1 MANFYMKPTTVKAAI
16 VFMEK
21 VGLLLIRELLK
32 YAPCDENFIH
42 IKRALTL
49 VFEISLSFTMTDAP
63 VHLHLSAWIFE

>member
-1 MANFYMKPTTVKAAI
+1 MKPTTVKAAI
-16 VFMEK
+16 ILVEEI
-21 VGLLLIRELLK
+21 VLLLMRELLK

-49 VFEISLSFTMTDAP
+49 VFEIRLTFTMTDAP